1 MSRIQ
6 YIVTEFEGRWFVM
19 LQGKRHGPYA
29 SQRAA
34 IEDAVRG
41 AQTVP
46 GSEVL
51 VQTGDNQVRAEWTHG
66 HDPQRY
72 PPRGQR
78 A

>member
-1 MSRIQ
+1 MNRIQ
-6 YIVTEFEGRWFVM
+6 YIVTKFEGRWFVM

-51 VQTGDNQVRAEWTHG
+51 VQAGDQVRVEWTYG
-66 HDPQRY
+66 GDPVRY
-72 PPRGQR
+72 PPRG
-78 A
+78 